1 MKYDNIV
8 RGEFIQRFNR
18 FAAEVAIDGVAQ
30 TVHVKNTGRCREL
43 LMPGAEVLLEKSPN
57 LQRKT
62 RYDLV
67 SVYKGYRLV
76 NIDSQ
81 APNKAFKEF
90 LQAGG
95 FLPDL
100 SLIKPEATFGS
111 SRLDFYLEAGS
122 QKIFIEVKGATLE
135 EDGVAMFPDA
145 PTERGIKHI
154 EELIKAKY
162 LGYDAYI
169 IFVIQMDGIRHFT
182 PNARTHPEFA
192 KAVGMAEIHGVQV
205 IAMDCSVTKD
215 SMEIKNRIKVV
226 L

>member
-1 MKYDNIV
+1 MKYNNIV
-8 RGEFIQRFNR
+8 KGEFIQRFNR
-18 FAAEVAIDGVAQ
+18 FAAEVAIDGIAQ

-43 LMPGAEVLLEKSPN
+43 LLPGASVLLERSPN
-57 LQRKT
+57 PQRKT
-62 RYDLV
+62 KFDLV
-67 SVYKGYRLV
+67 SVYKGDRLV

-81 APNKAFKEF
+81 APNKAFREF
-90 LQAGG
+90 LQAGS

-100 SLIKPEATFGS
+100 SLIKPEAAFGN
-111 SRLDFYLEAGS
+111 SRLDFYLEAGIR
-122 QKIFIEVKGATLE
+122 KIFIEVKGATLE

-182 PNARTHPEFA
+182 PNSRTHAEFA
-192 KAVGMAEIHGVQV
+192 KALGMAESQGVGV
-205 IAMDCSVTKD
+205 IAMDCSVTED

>member
-18 FAAEVAIDGVAQ
+18 FAAEVSIDGVAQ

-43 LMPGAEVLLEKSPN
+43 LIPGAGVFLERSPN

-67 SVYKGYRLV
+67 SVYKGDRLV

-90 LQAGG
+90 LQAGR

-100 SLIKPEATFGS
+100 SLIKPETAFGN

-122 QKIFIEVKGATLE
+122 QRIFIEIKGATLE

-145 PTERGIKHI
+145 PTERGVKHI
-154 EELIKAKY
+154 EELIRAKY

-192 KAVGMAEIHGVQV
+192 KAVGMAESHGVRV
-205 IAMDCSVTKD
+205 IAMDCSVTED

>member
-43 LMPGAEVLLEKSPN
+43 LIPRASVILEKSPN

-67 SVYKGYRLV
+67 SVYKGDRLV

-100 SLIKPEATFGS
+100 SLIKPEAAFGN
-111 SRLDFYLEAGS
+111 SRLDFYLEAGP
-122 QKIFIEVKGATLE
+122 QRIFIEVKGATLE
-135 EDGVAMFPDA
+135 EEGVAMFPDA

-162 LGYDAYI
+162 LGYEAYI
-169 IFVIQMDGIRHFT
+169 VFIIQMGGIRRFT
-182 PNARTHPEFA
+182 TNSRTHPEFA
-192 KAVGMAEIHGVQV
+192 EAVVMAERQGVRV
-205 IAMDCSVTKD
+205 IAMDCSVTED